1 MEPTSGLELRRTT
14 SDDWELVRSVRLAAL
29 EEAPYAFRRTHAEA
43 SQNTEE
49 VWRQQAGDRTA
60 LDLPCATYVGVRPD
74 GTGAG
79 MAVGID
85 DGERTHVVA
94 VWVAPEQRGSGLV
107 DRLLDAVAEWSPREV
122 LTLTVADGNE
132 RALAAYRRHG
142 YEIVG
147 EEAGER
153 VMERRR

>member
-1 MEPTSGLELRRTT
+1 MDLLRTT

-29 EEAPYAFRRTHAEA
+29 LDAPYAFRRTYAEA
-43 SQNTEE
+43 LENTED

-60 LDLPCATYVGVRPD
+60 LDLPSVTYVARRPD
-74 GTGAG
+74 GSGCG

-94 VWVAPEQRGSGLV
+94 VWVAPDARGTGVV
-107 DRLLDAVAEWSPREV
+107 DRLMDAVRDWSPRDV

-142 YEIVG
+142 YEVVG
-147 EEAGER
+147 EEAGEH
-153 VMERRR
+153 VLERRRSSERR